1 MSVLSEKG
9 NKTRALIIETA
20 RELFHRQGVRAT
32 SIDQILEASG
42 TGKSQF
48 YHYFGS
54 KDEIVH
60 EVLRFYLDIFR
71 SGKAPVKV
79 QIENWDDLESF
90 FLDHVKTIKKY
101 DYERSC
107 PIGSIG
113 GELASEN
120 ENVRRDVNLVFE
132 YVRDNIS
139 SFFDELKSRGELKES
154 ADPQSMADFCI
165 ASVQGALLVSKVRK
179 DSEAAENTVAHAI
192 KHLESYRKIRSSDS

>member
-1 MSVLSEKG
+1 MSEKG
-9 NKTRALIIETA
+9 NKTRAVIIETA

-48 YHYFGS
+48 YHYFSG

-71 SGKAPVKV
+71 SGKSPVRV
-79 QIENWDDLESF
+79 QIESWNDLENYF
-90 FLDHVKTIKKY
+90 HDHVKAIKKY

-107 PIGSIG
+107 PIGAIG

-120 ENVRRDVNLVFE
+120 ERVRRDVSLVFE

-154 ADPQSMADFCI
+154 ADPESMADFCI

-179 DSEAAENTVAHAI
+179 HPEAAENTVAHAI
-192 KHLESYRKIRSSDS
+192 KYLKSYRKG